1 MLPGGSR
8 VGDYEIEAELGEG
21 GMAKVYRARHA
32 LLDTLHAVKVLD
44 SELRGNADARQR
56 FLDEARI
63 QAKHLDHP
71 GIVKVTN
78 IVATAEHA
86 ALVME
91 LIEGKSLEA
100 CVHELVDDPA
110 EIRRIMLAVLDA
122 VGHAHAQGIVHRDL
136 KPANVLLSGKG
147 RVPKVTDFGIAK
159 LSDPGR
165 AASKK
170 STHAAARMGTLS
182 YMSPEQIRRAKDVT
196 PRSDIFSLGAMLY
209 ELATGSLPFEGGD
222 DFDVMEKIVHGRF
235 PPPKEKNPRIDPVF
249 VEVIERALSPRP
261 EDRYA
266 SCEEMAAALRR
277 QAGAVAPST
286 RPASTPR
293 TTEPSPGAKASR
305 PSVAVASDPAP
316 LMHAPRSGS
325 RLAIALALAGLVAIG
340 VVLFMVKP
348 GGSDEGSLLRA
359 PVAADLAAY
368 REQLGLGSGAL
379 SATFETTEGDIH
391 CQLYPDKA
399 PLGVAAFVGLA
410 SGLKP
415 WRDGKGMI
423 HTKDRYYDGTS
434 FYRIIPE
441 FVAQAGRPTGAL
453 DKPADLGFTYD
464 VEKSDL
470 THVAGTLAIANGGPG
485 TNGGELVFL
494 VEASPQHD
502 GSETIIGRCK
512 DVAVIRTISRM
523 PRGEHDIPT
532 QPILIVRVRIDNDA
546 SAPAD
551 VKAAPEKKKSSIS
564 KQRYAVPI
572 ERSPASGRSDAP
584 VTVVAFL
591 DTAEPYSAKLF
602 PSLEQLRRE
611 YPDAVRVVF
620 KFHQLRPD
628 SASQVGH
635 LAVCAAANQGKLVEL
650 ARRFWSTPL
659 PRPFTTDRVR
669 ALAVQAGLDLRVYDR
684 DRQSSICWARLQTD
698 DQLFARL
705 GLPGI
710 PAVFV
715 NGRFVNGAFPYEELK
730 LLVEEELSNARSY
743 DDIVAAGRQRVE
755 Q

>member
-1 MLPGGSR
+1 MLSGGSR

-32 LLDTLHAVKVLD
+32 LLETLHAVKVLD
-44 SELRGNADARQR
+44 NELRGNADARQR

-91 LIEGKSLEA
+91 LIDGKSLED
-100 CVHELVDDPA
+100 CMHELVDDPA

-159 LSDPGR
+159 VSDPGR

-196 PRSDIFSLGAMLY
+196 PRSDVFSLGAMLY

-249 VEVIERALSPRP
+249 VEVIERALRPKP

-266 SCEEMAAALRR
+266 SCEEMAAALK
-277 QAGAVAPST
+277 
-286 RPASTPR
+286 R
-293 TTEPSPGAKASR
+293 TTELPRSSGPRG
-305 PSVAVASDPAP
+305 PVAVAQEPAP
-316 LMHAPRSGS
+316 EPRAPGSGS
-325 RLAIALALAGLVAIG
+325 RIAIALALAGLVAIG
-340 VVLFMVKP
+340 VVLFIVKP

-368 REQLGLGSGAL
+368 RADLGLGSGAL
-379 SATFETTEGDIH
+379 SATFETTEGNID

-399 PLGVAAFVGLA
+399 PVGVAAFVGLA
-410 SGLKP
+410 TGKKP

-423 HTKDRYYDGTS
+423 HTKDRYYDGTA
-434 FYRIIPE
+434 FYRVIPE
-441 FVAQAGRPTGAL
+441 FVAQAGRAADAL
-453 DKPADLGFTYD
+453 DKPSDLGFSYE
-464 VEKSDL
+464 VEASDEK
-470 THVAGTLAIANGGPG
+470 HVAGTLAIANAGPG

-494 VEASPQHD
+494 AEASPRLD
-502 GSETIIGRCK
+502 GTETIIGRCQ
-512 DVAVIRTISRM
+512 DVDVIRKISRM
-523 PRGEHDIPT
+523 PRGAHDVPEK
-532 QPILIVRVRIDNDA
+532 PITIQRVRITGDGVA
-546 SAPAD
+546 LPAPPPA
-551 VKAAPEKKKSSIS
+551 VAEKKSRVPM
-564 KQRYAVPI
+564 QRYSVPI
-572 ERSPASGRSDAP
+572 QNSYTEGPRDAP

-591 DTAEPYSAKLF
+591 DAGERFSGMLF
-602 PSLEQLRRE
+602 PTIEQLLNL
-611 YPDAVRVVF
+611 YPDRVRVVF
-620 KFHQLRPD
+620 KFHGIFPKKG
-628 SASQVGH
+628 SQIAHRG
-635 LAVCAAANQGKLVEL
+635 LCAAANQGKLRDVARAFWASLPNRTAYTEENVGSAAYGTGL
-650 ARRFWSTPL
+650 AW
-659 PRPFTTDRVR
+659 D
-669 ALAVQAGLDLRVYDR
+669 DYER
-684 DRQSSICWARLQTD
+684 DRQGALCWARVQTD
-698 DQLFARL
+698 DRLFESL
-705 GLPGI
+705 GLSGMPV
-710 PAVFV
+710 VFV
-715 NGRFVNGAFPYEELK
+715 NGRHLGGANNEELL
-730 LLVEEELSNARSY
+730 LLVKEELSNQRAY
-743 DDIVAAGRQRVE
+743 DDIVEGGLKRIQR
-755 Q
+755 